1 MSFNEFLNKLDKV
14 ENIVSTSGL
23 LAKTIKSLREECNI
37 KSQKKFS
44 DEYGDIMRENRLLR
58 IGILGRVKAGKSSF
72 LNALLFGGD
81 DILPKAA
88 TPMTAALSII
98 EYGEENGLRV
108 DFYSEADLDKI
119 EKDAQKYESMLK
131 ESIAQ
136 KIATLKEN
144 ARQRDESPK
153 ADLEQNAEK
162 IVKRELK
169 QKEERLCACYEQ
181 NELIKNSKIS
191 LAELGAYKDFSGD
204 LDEIRAKLSDYVGRE
219 GKCMP
224 FTKSITLRLND
235 EFLQNVQII
244 DTPGL
249 NDPVP
254 SRSARTM
261 EFLDKCDAALVL
273 SRAGQFLAQG
283 EVELLDRLANLGST
297 ARIFFVAS
305 KADEAL
311 SGDEYKGEFS
321 KAFDKLKTALSIH
334 LTKTL
339 QSQGFI
345 GDKWAKRIDSEII
358 LSSSICAN
366 SANLNANTLDMLQE
380 QFGGD
385 FAGANQNANLAKL
398 ANMERLE
405 SIFAELKKQR
415 EAILA
420 QRCNEHLETITK
432 NLGKYKDS
440 LIECIQEEVK
450 TLNQKDIESVKK
462 EAENLAKARAK
473 GEFILNDKWE
483 KESLEFILNLREF
496 LLSKKD
502 EFFAKLKESSDS
514 AKDKGVDKWETGM
527 WWWKKEHTSRYNIID
542 ATAVRGGILKT
553 CRNLEEL
560 LTREIKDK
568 IKEWRFEIQSILL
581 SALRGNVSDE
591 FLDDIAFG
599 KATKNAIKMINYPP
613 IQYTT
618 QIPDTIKGA
627 NGKLKRYEADNFIV
641 NYEAD
646 EFIKNVSTFCVDF
659 EDRVAVDINSF
670 IDTLERTLYEAKL
683 GNEVFGRLD
692 EELDDLQKKL
702 SNKKL
707 RLEECKTLQIKLE
720 EVMK

>member
-1 MSFNEFLNKLDKV
+1 MSFNEFLNKV
-14 ENIVSTSGL
+14 ESVEKLVSASEL
-23 LAKTIKSLREECNI
+23 LRNESKRLKNECNI
-37 KSQKKFS
+37 KSQKDFS
-44 DEYGDIMRENRLLR
+44 DEYNDIVRENRLLR

-72 LNALLFGGD
+72 LNALLFGGE

-98 EYGEENGLRV
+98 EYGEENGFSV
-108 DFYSEADLDKI
+108 DFYSKADLADI
-119 EKDAQKYESMLK
+119 ESKAKQYESMLK
-131 ESIAQ
+131 ESIEK

-144 ARQRDESPK
+144 ARQKGESPK
-153 ADLEQNAEK
+153 AEDLEKAESTAK
-162 IVKRELK
+162 WQLK
-169 QKEERLCACYEQ
+169 QNNERLCACYEQ
-181 NELIKNSKIS
+181 NELIKKSKIS
-191 LAELGAYKDFSGD
+191 LGELEAHKDFSGD
-204 LDEIRAKLSDYVGRE
+204 LGAIRAKLNDYVGSE
-219 GKCMP
+219 GKFMP

-235 EFLQNVQII
+235 EFLQNVQIV

-254 SRSARTM
+254 SRSARTL

-273 SRAGQFLAQG
+273 SRAGQFLAQS

-321 KAFDKLKTALSIH
+321 KAFDKLEISLSTH
-334 LTKTL
+334 LANTL
-339 QSQGFI
+339 KSQGFN
-345 GDKWAKRIDSEII
+345 GDKWANRIDNKII
-358 LSSSICAN
+358 LSSSVRCVDM
-366 SANLNANTLDMLQE
+366 SMLQE

-398 ANMERLE
+398 SNMERLE
-405 SIFAELKKQR
+405 SIFAELKKQK

-420 QRCNEHLETITK
+420 QRRDKHLETITK
-432 NLGKYKDS
+432 NLQSYADS
-440 LIECIQEEVK
+440 LIERIQEEVK

-462 EAENLAKARAK
+462 EAEILAKAKEK

-483 KESLEFILNLREF
+483 QLSLDFKIKLKNELQ
-496 LLSKKD
+496 SKKD
-502 EFFAKLKESSDS
+502 EFFAKLKETSDS

-527 WWWKKEHTSRYNIID
+527 LWWKKEHTESYNIID
-542 ATAVRGGILKT
+542 ATAVRSGIVKT
-553 CRNLEEL
+553 CRNVEEL

-568 IKEWRFEIQSILL
+568 IKQWRFEIQSDLL

-591 FLDDIAFG
+591 FLDDVAFG
-599 KATKNAIKMINYPP
+599 KATKNAIAMISYPP

-627 NGKLKRYEADNFIV
+627 NGKLKRYEADKIIE

-659 EDRVAVDINSF
+659 ENKVAEDIGSF
-670 IDTLERTLYEAKL
+670 IDTLERTLNAAKL
-683 GNEVFGRLD
+683 GDEIFSRLD
-692 EELDDLQKKL
+692 SELKLLQDGL
-702 SNKKL
+702 LNKTL
-707 RLEECKTLQIKLE
+707 RLEEYKNLQIKLE